1 MGKKYKVEL
10 TEEQMRVIQ
19 NYVET
24 MMRIEIGQVDML
36 AERLAEYN
44 VDFSQYNPDHERIF
58 DRYITERD
66 AISEVLKAAVRIAF
80 SSWGVPEKK
89 DDDTLIAECIWD
101 SIKFARGLSSWGA
114 VLPIGKEPVPK
125 IEVIEDGE

>member
-10 TEEQMRVIQ
+10 TEDQMRVIQ
-19 NYVET
+19 NCVET
-24 MMRIEIGQVDML
+24 MMRIEMGQVDML
-36 AERLAEYN
+36 AERLAKYN
-44 VDFSQYNPDHERIF
+44 VDFSQDNPNHEQIF

-101 SIKFARGLSSWGA
+101 SIKFARGLSRWGA
-114 VLPIGKEPVPK
+114 VLQIGSEPIPK
-125 IEVIEDGE
+125 IEVIDDGE

>member
-19 NYVET
+19 NCVER
-24 MMRIEIGQVDML
+24 MMRIEMGQVDML
-36 AERLAEYN
+36 AERIAGYN
-44 VDFSQYNPDHERIF
+44 VDFSPDNPNHERIF
-58 DRYITERD
+58 DQYITKID
-66 AISEVLKAAVRIAF
+66 AISEVLKAVVRIAF
-80 SSWGVPEKK
+80 DSWGVPDKK

-101 SIKFARGLSSWGA
+101 SIRFARGFSTWGG

>member
-10 TEEQMRVIQ
+10 TEEQMRVLQ
-19 NYVET
+19 NCVET
-24 MMRIEIGQVDML
+24 MMRIEMGQVDML

-44 VDFSQYNPDHERIF
+44 VDFSQDNPNHERIF
-58 DRYITERD
+58 DQYITTRD
-66 AISEVLKAAVRIAF
+66 AITEILKSATRIAY

-101 SIKFARGLSSWGA
+101 SIKFARGLSIWGA
-114 VLPIGKEPVPK
+114 VLPIGSEPVPK
-125 IEVIEDGE
+125 IEVIDDGK

>member
-10 TEEQMRVIQ
+10 TEDQMRVIQ
-19 NYVET
+19 NCVET
-24 MMRIEIGQVDML
+24 MMRIEMGQVDML
-36 AERLAEYN
+36 AERLAKYN
-44 VDFSQYNPDHERIF
+44 VDFSQDNPNHERIF
-58 DRYITERD
+58 DQYITERD
-66 AISEVLKAAVRIAF
+66 AISEVLEAAVRIAF

-101 SIKFARGLSSWGA
+101 AIRTARGINRWGQ
-114 VLPIGKEPVPK
+114 VLPVGSEPVPK